1 MTTKEYQE
9 KVLKV
14 LEDIRMLQINLLELI
29 QGDKRKNVPFP
40 YEGALPADYK
50 KNLGLRSQAEIDR
63 LNQIL
68 NLPPDLQTQLLEM
81 IDGTKTDEQRSGENG
96 DEGTDS
102 GN

>member
-63 LNQIL
+63 LNVIL
-68 NLPPDLQTQLLEM
+68 NLPPELQDQMLELVKSQEGK
-81 IDGTKTDEQRSGENG
+81 DERTD
-96 DEGTDS
+96 
-102 GN
+102 